1 MGYLYK
7 FLFYKILIFV
17 FWVKTRD
24 TQEWSAMF
32 ILSFLICINIGTIY
46 SIIKAIFLPSIHFES
61 PINYVLIGS
70 LVMVANYFYFIRND
84 RFKKI
89 MDEFEKDSI
98 ANGFLS
104 TTLTLLYLLISFY
117 CMYYFGEKVREINNP
132 NW

>member
-1 MGYLYK
+1 MGYLYR
-7 FLFYKILIFV
+7 FLFYKILVFV

-46 SIIKAIFLPSIHFES
+46 SIVKATFLPSIHLES
-61 PINYVLIGS
+61 PINFVLIGS
-70 LVMVANYFYFIRND
+70 LVMAANYFYFIRND
-84 RFKKI
+84 RFRKI
-89 MDEFEKDSI
+89 MDEFGKDST

-117 CMYYFGEKVREINNP
+117 SMFYFGEKVREINSLN
-132 NW
+132 